1 MKNLLFLTCLIFTTF
16 FTNSKITL
24 AQVAQTSAK
33 LEASAIY
40 EKTVS
45 SVVSITC
52 VDSKGNVSGGSGV
65 ILRSDG
71 IIATNHHVIFDAVA
85 AKVSLANGDIY
96 DDVAILDTDE
106 RKDIAIIKIKA
117 VSLPVLESANSDL
130 VKIGSAV
137 YTIGSPKGLTGSLSS
152 GLISGLRSANEL
164 SPDLVGFRV
173 IQFTAPTSPGSSG
186 GALLDENGKLI
197 GLVFASKI
205 GGQNLNTAIPVN
217 YVIPLSSNAK
227 ADGQS
232 LKKISTLPT
241 QEVPKPKNTNEL
253 EGTYTGVWSS
263 ERYAVSGTIVLTIS
277 KTGEKYQV
285 KAVFTGSEYF
295 NEDEL
300 MTTFTKI
307 GDDIWKMD
315 YKGKKTKI
323 TGTGLFKAGKF
334 VGDYKFRK
342 FIWVDLGKWVLE
354 K

>member
-1 MKNLLFLTCLIFTTF
+1 MKNLIFLTCIIFATF
-16 FTNSKITL
+16 FTNAKITL
-24 AQVAQTSAK
+24 AQVVQTSTK
-33 LEASAIY
+33 LEASTIY
-40 EKTVS
+40 EKSVS
-45 SVVSITC
+45 SVVNITC
-52 VDSKGNVSGGSGV
+52 VDSKGNVSVGSGV

-85 AKVSLANGDIY
+85 AKVSLPNGDIY

-130 VKIGSAV
+130 VKIGSTV
-137 YTIGSPKGLTGSLSS
+137 YTIGSPKGLTGSLSA
-152 GLISGLRSANEL
+152 GLISGLRSASEL
-164 SPDLVGFRV
+164 SPDLVGFRI
-173 IQFTAPTSPGSSG
+173 IQFTAPTSHGSSG

-197 GLVFASKI
+197 GLVFASKV
-205 GGQNLNTAIPVN
+205 GGQNLNVAIPVN

-227 ADGQS
+227 GDGKS
-232 LKKISTLPT
+232 LKKISTLPM
-241 QEVPKPKNTNEL
+241 QEVSKPSNANEL

-263 ERYAVSGTIVLTIS
+263 DRYPVSGTIVLTITKIS
-277 KTGEKYQV
+277 EQYKV

-300 MTTFTKI
+300 ITTFTKI
-307 GDDIWKMD
+307 GDDIWKMN